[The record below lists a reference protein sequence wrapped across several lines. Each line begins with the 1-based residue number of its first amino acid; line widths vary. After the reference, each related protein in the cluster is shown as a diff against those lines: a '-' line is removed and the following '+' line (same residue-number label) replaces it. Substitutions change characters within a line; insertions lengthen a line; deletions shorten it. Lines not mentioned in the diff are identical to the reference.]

1 MYGSFYKRMNRKGNT
16 VGEVMKKQSD
26 QIMEKT
32 FLNDLHTK
40 KVRVHNSY
48 KAIDV
53 WTYAKY
59 QSVSVFSVLKDQID
73 YRIQFKPGE
82 QYPIGCYIDI
92 PNNDDE
98 YETWLLVGRD
108 DHPQFPRYS
117 VLKCNWTFKWILN
130 QTIYSSLGV
139 LRSRNSYNSG
149 VWNDGFFT
157 VVENQDSFWVP
168 TNPDTQTI
176 NYNMRFLLSENK
188 VNPISYIV
196 SKVEDTFPV
205 GITKITLKQDL
216 YNPNTDNTELMIADY
231 YSNSIEPK
239 PQKKRPT
246 KNNAVITYNG
256 NAPKIVIG
264 GSFKVLTG
272 KFYNDSGQQ
281 LSSVQCNW
289 TADLDNEE
297 AQNYELIDDG
307 NTLKIKAKE
316 NYNLVGQI
324 IKVGLSAA
332 DNSCS
337 TSIDLEVCA
346 R

>member
-1 MYGSFYKRMNRKGNT
+1 MYGSFYQRMNRKGNT
-16 VGEVMKKQSD
+16 VGEVMKIQSD
-26 QIMEKT
+26 QIMDKT

-40 KVRVHNSY
+40 KVRVHNSF
-48 KAIDV
+48 KAIDE

-59 QSVSVFSVLKDQID
+59 QTVSSFSILKDQID
-73 YRIQFKPGE
+73 YRIQFKPGK

-92 PNNDDE
+92 PNSDDE

-117 VLKCNWTFKWILN
+117 VLKCNWTFRWIAN
-130 QTIYSSLGV
+130 QTIYSVLGV

-168 TNPDTQTI
+168 TNTDTQTI

-188 VNPISYIV
+188 VNPISYVV

-216 YNPNTDNTELMIADY
+216 YNPNTDNAVLMIADY
-231 YSNSIEPK
+231 YLDNIEPK
-239 PQKKRPT
+239 LQNTEAAKSK
-246 KNNAVITYNG
+246 AVITYNG
-256 NAPKIVIG
+256 NDPKIVIG

-272 KFYNDSGQQ
+272 KFYNDLGQ
-281 LSSVQCNW
+281 LISSVQCDW
-289 TADLDNEE
+289 TVDLNNEE
-297 AQNYELIDDG
+297 AQNYELISDG
-307 NTLKIKAKE
+307 NILKIKAKE
-316 NYNLVGQI
+316 NYDLIGRVI
-324 IKVGLSAA
+324 RVVLSAA